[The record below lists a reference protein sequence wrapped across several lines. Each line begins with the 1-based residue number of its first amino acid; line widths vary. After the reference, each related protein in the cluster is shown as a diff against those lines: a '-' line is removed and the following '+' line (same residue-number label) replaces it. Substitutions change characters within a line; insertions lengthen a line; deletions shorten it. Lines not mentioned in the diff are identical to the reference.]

1 MPLDEDD
8 MLQYA
13 IEQSL
18 AESSGGACS
27 VHQNIES
34 SSDKVDIWEAL
45 RGQGVGA
52 EDEEDEQLQRY
63 FKIFQIEGMHVLFC
77 GNVMILTYTYVCVF
91 VKSWLKQDVITVGW
105 FRGEYFLLLSSKYC
119 SIKIL
124 NFIQKTFWV

>member
-27 VHQNIES
+27 VHQNMES

-63 FKIFQIEGMHVLFC
+63 FKIFQIAGMHVIFC
-77 GNVMILTYTYVCVF
+77 GNVIILTYICICVCE
-91 VKSWLKQDVITVGW
+91 KLAKTRCHYGW
-105 FRGEYFLLLSSKYC
+105 FRGEYFLLLSTKYC
-119 SIKIL
+119 SVKPL
-124 NFIQKTFWV
+124 QFIQKTFWV

>member
-1 MPLDEDD
+1 MLSNSTGTDTRRQMPLDEDD

-18 AESSGGACS
+18 AETTGAACG
-27 VHQNIES
+27 VHLEN

-63 FKIFQIEGMHVLFC
+63 L
-77 GNVMILTYTYVCVF
+77 
-91 VKSWLKQDVITVGW
+91 VKHYKQVHTIH
-105 FRGEYFLLLSSKYC
+105 F
-119 SIKIL
+119 
-124 NFIQKTFWV
+124 